1 MPTPTKPINVIKMEG
16 HSHRTKKE
24 IRQRQQ
30 AENALLTGQ
39 EIKERPETKNNKIAH
54 KEFLRVRK
62 LLQKI
67 EKNDDLYG
75 SVINR
80 YCLLYA
86 ECEEFENKRETV
98 YLQLCE
104 LQEKSGKM
112 IDKEEM
118 TVKEYFNLEIAM
130 QKNIISFDKQIQTKR
145 KMMLDIEKE
154 NIMTIASALRSVPKK
169 VEKKGNPLL
178 EALNGS

>member
-16 HSHRTKKE
+16 RSHRTKKE
-24 IRQRQQ
+24 IRQRER

-39 EIKERPETKNNKIAH
+39 KIRERPETKNDEIAH
-54 KEFLRVRK
+54 KEFLRVKK

-67 EKNDDLYG
+67 EKDDDLYG

-86 ECEEFENKRETV
+86 ECKEFEEKRETV
-98 YLQLCE
+98 YAQLCE
-104 LQEKSGKM
+104 LQEKSDEM
-112 IDKEEM
+112 LDKEEV

-130 QKNIISFDKQIQTKR
+130 QKNLVSLDKQIQSKR

-154 NIMTIASALRSVPKK
+154 NIMTIASSLRSVPKK